1 MITIFVDADACP
13 VKDEVY
19 RVAKRYKL
27 PVRVVSNGRLRV
39 PVDPLIQMV
48 VVTGHFDAADDWIVE
63 HIESGDIA
71 ITADIPL
78 AARCLAKGA
87 RVLDAKGRVFTEES
101 IGDVL
106 ANRELM
112 AYLRDMGGIT
122 GGPAPFEQRDR
133 SRFLQFLDNLIQASL
148 KAGRGMN
155 IPDREK

>member
-19 RVAKRYKL
+19 RVARRYRL
-27 PVRVVSNGRLRV
+27 PVRVVANSRLRV
-39 PVDPLIQMV
+39 PVDPLFRME

-63 HIESGDIA
+63 HIEAGDIA
-71 ITADIPL
+71 VTADIPL

-87 RVLDAKGRVFTEES
+87 RVLDAKGRVFTEAS

-112 AYLRDMGGIT
+112 AYLRDLGDVG
-122 GGPAPFEQRDR
+122 GGPAPFAPRDR
-133 SRFLQFLDNLIQASL
+133 SRFLQYLDDLIQASL
-148 KAGRGMN
+148 KASR
-155 IPDREK
+155 

>member
-19 RVAKRYKL
+19 RVARRYRL
-27 PVRVVSNGRLRV
+27 PVRVVANSRLRV
-39 PVDPLIQMV
+39 PVDPLVRME

-63 HIESGDIA
+63 HIEAGDIA
-71 ITADIPL
+71 VTADIPL

-87 RVLDAKGRVFTEES
+87 RVLDAKGRVFTEAS

-112 AYLRDMGGIT
+112 AYLRDLGDVG
-122 GGPAPFEQRDR
+122 GGPAPFAPRDR
-133 SRFLQFLDNLIQASL
+133 SRFLQYLDDLIQASL
-148 KAGRGMN
+148 KASR
-155 IPDREK
+155 

>member
-1 MITIFVDADACP
+1 VITLFVDADACP

-19 RVAKRYKL
+19 RVARRYRL
-27 PVRVVSNGRLRV
+27 PVRVVANSRMRV
-39 PVDPLIQMV
+39 PVDPLFQMV

-63 HIESGDIA
+63 HIQPGDIA
-71 ITADIPL
+71 VTADIPL

-112 AYLRDMGGIT
+112 AYLRDMGDMG
-122 GGPAPFEQRDR
+122 GGPAPYAPRDR
-133 SRFLQFLDNLIQASL
+133 SRFLQYLDDLIQASL
-148 KAGRGMN
+148 KQAR
-155 IPDREK
+155 

>member
-1 MITIFVDADACP
+1 MITLFVDADACP

-19 RVAKRYKL
+19 RVARRYRL
-27 PVRVVSNGRLRV
+27 PVRVVANSRMRV
-39 PVDPLIQMV
+39 PVDPLFQMV

-63 HIESGDIA
+63 HIQPGDIA
-71 ITADIPL
+71 VTADIPL

-112 AYLRDMGGIT
+112 AYLRDMGDMG
-122 GGPAPFEQRDR
+122 GGPAPYAPRDR
-133 SRFLQFLDNLIQASL
+133 SRFLQYLDDLIQASL
-148 KAGRGMN
+148 KQAR
-155 IPDREK
+155 